1 MPQAPS
7 GSTPAATRRDSSVA
21 GAVLALIA
29 TLLAVLYL
37 APAPASAQEPSP
49 AESPAEPTP
58 EDETPSDSRPVLG
71 ILGFTAPDNRGVTVA
86 RVIPDSGADE
96 GGLENGDLITDVEGT
111 RIASMADLS
120 DAIESR
126 SVGDEV
132 TITYEREGESR
143 TAEVELRS
151 SREGRLRRPF
161 QTIPDP
167 DFGPNFPDRPEGRE
181 NQSPVSSPDYR
192 PVLTLFGLLI
202 TGALIALIVI
212 LLRRDRAGLKPPV
225 KTGTAAYVPPAA
237 DSRSDPLELLRLRY
251 ARGEIS
257 REEFLTMS
265 ADLGS
270 GSRPPDGGTEAPTKE
285 L

>member
-1 MPQAPS
+1 
-7 GSTPAATRRDSSVA
+7 
-21 GAVLALIA
+21 LIA
-29 TLLAVLYL
+29 SLLAVVFL
-37 APAPASAQEPSP
+37 APSRAVAQEPSP
-49 AESPAEPTP
+49 TESPTESPTP
-58 EDETPSDSRPVLG
+58 EEESPDSRPVLG
-71 ILGFTAPDNRGVTVA
+71 ILGFTAPDNGGVTVA
-86 RVIPDSGADE
+86 RVIPDSGADQ

-111 RIASMADLS
+111 RISTMADLS

-126 SVGDEV
+126 NVGDEV
-132 TITYEREGESR
+132 TITYRRGGQTR

-151 SREGRLRRPF
+151 SREGRLRGPF

-167 DFGPNFPDRPEGRE
+167 DFGPNLPGRPEGRDDR
-181 NQSPVSSPDYR
+181 SPVSSPDYR
-192 PVLTLFGLLI
+192 PVITLFGLLI

-225 KTGTAAYVPPAA
+225 DTGTAAYVPPAA

-270 GSRPPDGGTEAPTKE
+270 GPRPPARGSEDPTKE